1 MVFYVARLPDLLW
14 LLCGNFVFSHCQ
26 PGWGTK
32 GSPGITL
39 MMIMITLIIK
49 MIIDGNENHCQN
61 SQRFEFQ
68 RRWLQTSFIQRLS
81 SLPKDTDQVI
91 AVTTV
96 INMLRSARRRLEF
109 V

>member
-61 SQRFEFQ
+61 SQKFEFH
-68 RRWLQTSFIQRLS
+68 RR
-81 SLPKDTDQVI
+81 
-91 AVTTV
+91 
-96 INMLRSARRRLEF
+96 
-109 V
+109 